1 MSMPWTF
8 ADLKRN
14 AFGVILLITL
24 FAVMVPS
31 ALNKWAN
38 DASPIR
44 SVDVID
50 AMIKSGQGEGQNIM
64 YLLFLENGSSVL
76 IYDDHPRLIGS
87 NVRLE
92 RVTRDNR
99 SISYRFA
106 N

>member
-64 YLLFLENGSSVL
+64 YLLFLERFVGPHLRRSPTL
-76 IYDDHPRLIGS
+76 DRLK
-87 NVRLE
+87 RQ
-92 RVTRDNR
+92 T
-99 SISYRFA
+99 
-106 N
+106 